1 MNILTNIFIII
12 FMGLFLG
19 CSAKPYI
26 KETKLLMGT
35 LIEITCQD
43 KEAIKEAF
51 KEIERL
57 ENLLS
62 KFNPKSEISTLNK
75 QKELLASET
84 TCDIIKKAIYY
95 SEISGGAF
103 DISIAPL
110 SDIWKK
116 AISEKSLPKHEIVLE
131 KLNNIGNDKIII
143 KECFITLK
151 NNASLDLGGIA
162 KGYAVDK
169 AIKKIRDMGIES
181 AMVNAGGNIY
191 CLGKKQNKKWKIGI
205 QDPRNPN
212 RITNKIELENQA
224 VATSGDYEQY
234 FEVEN
239 KRYSHIINP
248 KTGYPVN
255 NGIISVTVIAN
266 DATTADIL
274 STSCFVLGEENSNKL
289 INNFPGAAIVNIV
302 KNE

>member
-1 MNILTNIFIII
+1 
-12 FMGLFLG
+12 MGLFLG

-62 KFNPKSEISTLNK
+62 KFNPKSEISTINK

-274 STSCFVLGEENSNKL
+274 STSCFVLGEENSKKL

>member
-1 MNILTNIFIII
+1 
-12 FMGLFLG
+12 MGLFLG

-274 STSCFVLGEENSNKL
+274 STSCFVLGEENSKKL